1 MGIPWSGR
9 GGVLDGTHS
18 HNKDIMLCHTL
29 SPRDKLGD
37 TESSSSSSSGTIYAV
52 LFMMLSITTFLCTVE
67 SGEFD
72 QSMSATEFGLIVFQC
87 TVLTCSPN
95 DPECILLVQSVTGK
109 ISQQDDSRRIHK
121 CVYTR
126 GDSIYCSLLWKI

>member
-1 MGIPWSGR
+1 M
-9 GGVLDGTHS
+9 
-18 HNKDIMLCHTL
+18 
-29 SPRDKLGD
+29 
-37 TESSSSSSSGTIYAV
+37 
-52 LFMMLSITTFLCTVE
+52 CTVKWR
-67 SGEFD
+67 EFD
-72 QSMSATEFGLIVFQC
+72 YSKSVAELELVVFQC

-95 DPECILLVQSVTGK
+95 DPECILVVQSVTGK